1 MRHTY
6 TKKWFVAYLKFKL
19 LGLPVF
25 YQAPLFLLNKKC
37 HLFCILTWHI
47 SSSQHLCYVLT
58 TVHISQT
65 RKLRPLETDNV
76 SEVTTPE
83 SVNSKVSIQTG
94 LSDTTAHV
102 LFSGLLLFS
111 LEAVSDSLR
120 AQGLQ
125 HARLPCPLS
134 FPGVCSTS
142 CPLSPRSY
150 LTISSSAYPFSF
162 WTSFSGLS
170 II

>member
-1 MRHTY
+1 MERAGGAPVMALPPSTSPAGFAKVLCVLHNS
-6 TKKWFVAYLKFKL
+6 LFKL
-19 LGLPVF
+19 R
-25 YQAPLFLLNKKC
+25 LLKLKMLINDYSKP
-37 HLFCILTWHI
+37 
-47 SSSQHLCYVLT
+47 SA
-58 TVHISQT
+58 HISQT

-94 LSDTTAHV
+94 LSDTTGHV